1 MDSQL
6 SLFPLDTDIALAE
19 ATVSR
24 DDLTRWNKFGWISD
38 ALLTAEKFDTPDI
51 RELTFVRDI
60 ARSGLPDAFITQMLS
75 KLPKPYRYESS
86 SVAYSFRHGWVEQ
99 ALFYEEKELFDVM
112 GDHLADWV
120 EHAASNHSGKLDE
133 LESLLAD
140 ARERMENPEDGE
152 K

>member
-6 SLFPLDTDIALAE
+6 SLFPLDADIALAE

-24 DDLTRWNKFGWISD
+24 DDLARWNTLGWISD
-38 ALLTAEKFDTPDI
+38 ALLTAEKFDTPEI

-60 ARSGLPDAFITQMLS
+60 ARSGLPDALITQMLS
-75 KLPKPYRYESS
+75 SLRKPYRYEGS
-86 SVAYSFRHGWVEQ
+86 SVAYSFRYGWVEQ
-99 ALFYEEKELFDVM
+99 ALFYEENELFDVV

-120 EHAASNHSGKLDE
+120 EHAATNHPQKLEE

-140 ARERMENPEDGE
+140 VRERMENSEDGE